1 MDGLMTGLGY
11 NPSSRWNSVR
21 WVARVVWS
29 RVAESRPC
37 CWRPRTAAAG
47 GRPQA
52 GLEVVEKLLTSF
64 KVVEKLLTSFT
75 VESSERSPGLV
86 GVKRLQRQL
95 PGEQSNALAAGAWLV
110 EFQHVRTVQ
119 ELHAG
124 GSEPVDADLEGWMR
138 GLGGIDERQG
148 NHREALANGLGQ
160 QPEGEGVADPGRPLV
175 DRVEGRR
182 CHHDG
187 IRRRQ
192 HVSRIGLL
200 VLRADRMTG

>member
-52 GLEVVEKLLTSF
+52 GLE
-64 KVVEKLLTSFT
+64 VVEKLLTSFT

-124 GSEPVDADLEGWMR
+124 GSEPVDAGLEG
-138 GLGGIDERQG
+138 
-148 NHREALANGLGQ
+148 
-160 QPEGEGVADPGRPLV
+160 
-175 DRVEGRR
+175 
-182 CHHDG
+182 
-187 IRRRQ
+187 
-192 HVSRIGLL
+192 
-200 VLRADRMTG
+200 RML